1 MDNNLPTFGSALLTF
16 TAGTPDQFTPTE
28 QPKIIQENHR
38 PTWKQQFENNQKDF
52 VQVRIAN
59 ERKRKRQQQKRMD
72 KQRKPTGL
80 ETILEE
86 EKDDNTTIQETTR
99 LMQPAKTQREDTSK
113 DISKMKTTQT
123 PTLRQILQQNQGNT
137 QLNEENKVT
146 HHTSAQFTT
155 TRSQDIAR
163 STGAISSAKIFK
175 TDGAP
180 TSTLNDKVES
190 TLFGPQVSNP
200 IAERSPTETQAGR
213 ATPPK
218 HIKANTG
225 FAGRG
230 QDDSTFEE
238 LLFLQI
244 PSVLPGGCGDIRCQ

>member
-1 MDNNLPTFGSALLTF
+1 
-16 TAGTPDQFTPTE
+16 
-28 QPKIIQENHR
+28 
-38 PTWKQQFENNQKDF
+38 
-52 VQVRIAN
+52 
-59 ERKRKRQQQKRMD
+59 MD

-86 EKDDNTTIQETTR
+86 EIDDNTTIQETTR

-113 DISKMKTTQT
+113 DIPKMKTTQT

-146 HHTSAQFTT
+146 HHTSAQITI

-163 STGAISSAKIFK
+163 STGAISSATIFK

-225 FAGRG
+225 FAGEFTKPPIRPPSSG
-230 QDDSTFEE
+230 PTMSPE
-238 LLFLQI
+238 LQRVYAAVQAEDRTTQLSRRWLFLQI